1 MYVDIIIKCII
12 TIWWNTLDAQKYRN
26 ITVQAVVPHNKCRRT
41 TAEEEEQDKD
51 EETRIDRT
59 SSFEY
64 NGKFM
69 LFFHFHCRCL
79 SLSLDNVTICI
90 KYIKY
95 NVLLKRYE
103 LLVLAGLWN

>member
-1 MYVDIIIKCII
+1 M
-12 TIWWNTLDAQKYRN
+12 NAEER
-26 ITVQAVVPHNKCRRT
+26 P
-41 TAEEEEQDKD
+41 TAEEEQDED

-95 NVLLKRYE
+95 KHYWCVLLYRYE